1 MLLAGG
7 IFVSLSVEI
16 GKNIV
21 RLRKQKGITQ
31 EWLALESEMA
41 VSYLRSIEHGTANP
55 TIDALDRLA
64 RVLNVSI
71 ESIIDLSGETKD
83 AESYREPMPVAEVL
97 VLPHVVGG
105 FSVCPRCRTTMEREF
120 QSYCDRCGQR
130 LSWDDLHHA
139 KVITEL

>member
-1 MLLAGG
+1 M
-7 IFVSLSVEI
+7 SLSVEI

-21 RLRKQKGITQ
+21 RLRKQKGVTQ

-64 RVLNVSI
+64 KVLNVSV
-71 ESIIDLSGETKD
+71 ESIIDFSGETEAHG
-83 AESYREPMPVAEVL
+83 AESYRDPMPVTEVL
-97 VLPHVVGG
+97 VLPHIVGG
-105 FSVCPRCRTTMEREF
+105 FSVCPRCHTTMEREF

-130 LSWDDLHHA
+130 LSWNDFHHA
-139 KVITEL
+139 KVITKP